1 MNYYFVNDKNIM
13 KVESPIDLGIFTHCV
28 ELTTEQVDFYLEH
41 PTASINEIK
50 NMNIVN
56 EPVTIPTFEDTQKN
70 DIQFLSDLSLRI
82 SDTIVPNYK
91 VQNAIISLNSI
102 NPIYTK
108 QECEDIIS
116 EYTRIGTLCRN
127 MFYNYKK
134 QIEECTDENL
144 LHNIVY
150 EAQEEYYKLIN

>member
-1 MNYYFVNDKNIM
+1 MNYYFVEDKYIM
-13 KVESPIDLGIFTHCV
+13 KVNSPINLGEFPQCV
-28 ELTTEQVDFYLEH
+28 EMTPEQVAFHIEY
-41 PTASINEIK
+41 PSASINEIK
-50 NMNIVN
+50 NCTIINDIVS
-56 EPVTIPTFEDTQKN
+56 IPTFEETQKN

-91 VQNAIISLNSI
+91 VQNAIISLNTT

-108 QECEDIIS
+108 QECDDIIS

-127 MFYNYKK
+127 MFYIYKK
-134 QIEECTDENL
+134 RIEECTDENL

-150 EAQEEYYKLIN
+150 EAQEEYYKLIK